1 MFNKKETKEE
11 KPEVK
16 KSKKYV
22 MDEESARSELQ
33 NIDDFFDAEYSDD
46 AEILIEHIRK
56 GMLYLDDSQNKVIYQ
71 LLSPVEQKN
80 GDFVNEIKLSPLLL
94 KDIMA
99 IGKKLSMKGNTNE
112 EFQISITYDL
122 ERTYT
127 TLAKSGNMP
136 IGVMDR
142 LKKKDMKILSEV
154 LDFLQ

>member
-1 MFNKKETKEE
+1 MFNKKETKED
-11 KPEVK
+11 KPEAK
-16 KSKKYV
+16 KIKKYV